1 MYCRFTWN
9 LYSSLLRT
17 LLSTVPPNIYISLLI
32 TSASWKRRPDGTCGE
47 LTHKCAT
54 VIHKVHRFRI
64 LFEQTT
70 NVLRL
75 TSHLVPK
82 NGARVRFTLGANVST
97 HFSQVLTREFGR
109 YARASVIGHQIV
121 PVSLEY
127 PESEHNTVLC
137 RRPGTSAR
145 APSVIT
151 ASHPNDLTYL
161 TILCWLYNLPWFVVK
176 GES

>member
-1 MYCRFTWN
+1 MDCRFTWN

-47 LTHKCAT
+47 LTHKCAKLIT
-54 VIHKVHRFRI
+54 KFSA
-64 LFEQTT
+64 LEYCLSKPTT
-70 NVLRL
+70 NVL
-75 TSHLVPK
+75 
-82 NGARVRFTLGANVST
+82 
-97 HFSQVLTREFGR
+97 REFGR
-109 YARASVIGHQIV
+109 YARASVIGHQMV

-145 APSVIT
+145 ASSVIT
-151 ASHPNDLTYL
+151 ALDSHPNELTYL

-176 GES
+176 RES